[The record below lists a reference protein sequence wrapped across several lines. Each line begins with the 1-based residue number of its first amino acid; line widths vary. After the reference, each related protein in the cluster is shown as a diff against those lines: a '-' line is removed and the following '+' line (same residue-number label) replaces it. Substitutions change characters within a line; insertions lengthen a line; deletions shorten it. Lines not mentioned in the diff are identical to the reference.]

1 MYSERQLT
9 TSWELKERAALL
21 ASRGLAEPGRERY
34 ILGLYDADEQ
44 LVATGSLVG
53 DTLQGI
59 AVDIKHDGE
68 GLISQLV
75 SSLMAHAAQT
85 GPLDSLRIFTKA
97 DMASRFASLGYHMV
111 ANTGRVA
118 LLEWESLFPR
128 HLQHLAAFA
137 ASLPP
142 VTVSGAIVMNANPFT
157 KGHEYLVRQALERCD
172 RLFVLVVEED
182 CSLFPFADRLA
193 LVKEGVAAL
202 PPEHAGRAVVM
213 PGGPYCISSATF
225 PSYFTRQQD
234 RVAVH
239 AELDLDLF
247 ARQAAELGVTR
258 RFAGTEPF
266 CPATS
271 AYNETMQRVLPPH
284 GIDVVLLPRL
294 EQDGQAIS
302 ASRVRSLLEEGR
314 FEEAGQ
320 LLPSPTRDHCMAVA
334 RRLFDRQDC
343 PETQEDRTSRSCNR
357 ESA

>member
-21 ASRGLAEPGRERY
+21 ASRGLEEPGRERY

-59 AVDIKHDGE
+59 AVDIRHDGE

-85 GPLDSLRIFTKA
+85 GPLSGLRIFTKA

-128 HLQHLAAFA
+128 HLDRLAGIA
-137 ASLPP
+137 ASLPK
-142 VTVSGAIVMNANPFT
+142 VDLTGAIVMNANPFT
-157 KGHEYLVRQALERCD
+157 KGHEWLVRQALERCD

-202 PPEHAGRAVVM
+202 PPDQSGRAVVM

-247 ARQAAELGVTR
+247 ARQAAALGVTR

-284 GIDVVLLPRL
+284 GIGVVLLPRL

-302 ASRVRSLLEEGR
+302 ASRVRSLLAEGR
-314 FEEAGQ
+314 ADEAGQ
-320 LLPSPTRDHCMAVA
+320 LLPPATRAHCLDIA
-334 RRLFDRQDC
+334 RRLAERQGC
-343 PETQEDRTSRSCNR
+343 PENQGCDKPGSHH
-357 ESA
+357 

>member
-21 ASRGLAEPGRERY
+21 ASRGLAEPGRESY
-34 ILGLYDADEQ
+34 ILGLYDADDE

-53 DTLQGI
+53 NTLQGI
-59 AVDIKHDGE
+59 AVDIRHDGE

-75 SSLMAHAAQT
+75 SSLMAHAAQN
-85 GPLDSLRIFTKA
+85 GSLDSLRIFTKA
-97 DMASRFASLGYHMV
+97 DMAPRFASMGYHLV

-118 LLEWESLFPR
+118 LLEWKSLFPG
-128 HLQHLAAFA
+128 HLEHLAGIT

-142 VTVSGAIVMNANPFT
+142 VNLTGAIVMNANPFT
-157 KGHEYLVRQALERCD
+157 KGHEYLVRQSLERCD

-193 LVKEGVAAL
+193 LVREGVAAL
-202 PPEHAGRAVVM
+202 PDGQRAVVL

-247 ARQAAELGVTR
+247 ARQAAMLGVTR

-266 CPATS
+266 CPATN
-271 AYNETMQRVLPPH
+271 AYNETMLRVLPPH
-284 GIDVVLLPRL
+284 GIEVTLLPRL
-294 EQDGQAIS
+294 EQEGEAIS

-314 FEEAGQ
+314 TEEAGQ
-320 LLPSPTRDHCMAVA
+320 LLPPATRDHCLAVA
-334 RRLFDRQDC
+334 RRLFARGNSATTRDC
-343 PETQEDRTSRSCNR
+343 TTPGSCNR

>member
-34 ILGLYDADEQ
+34 ILGLYDADDE

-53 DTLQGI
+53 NTLQGI
-59 AVDIKHDGE
+59 AVDIRHDGE

-75 SSLMAHAAQT
+75 SSLMAYAAQN
-85 GPLDSLRIFTKA
+85 GSLDSLRIFTKA
-97 DMASRFASLGYHMV
+97 DMAQRFASLGYHMV

-118 LLEWESLFPR
+118 LLEWKSLFP
-128 HLQHLAAFA
+128 LQLEHLAGIA

-142 VTVSGAIVMNANPFT
+142 AGVTGAIVMNANPFT

-202 PPEHAGRAVVM
+202 PDGQAERAVVL

-239 AELDLDLF
+239 AELDLSLF
-247 ARQAAELGVTR
+247 AKQAAVLGVTR

-266 CPATS
+266 CPATN
-271 AYNETMQRVLPPH
+271 AYNETMQRVLPPQ
-284 GIDVVLLPRL
+284 GIEVVLLPRL

-314 FEEAGQ
+314 LAEAGQ
-320 LLPSPTRDHCMAVA
+320 LLPPATRDHCMAVA
-334 RRLFDRQDC
+334 RRILERQGC
-343 PETQEDRTSRSCNR
+343 PKTQACNTPGSCNR

>member
-21 ASRGLAEPGRERY
+21 ASRGLEEPGRERY
-34 ILGLYDADEQ
+34 ILGLYDDDER

-53 DTLQGI
+53 NTLQGI
-59 AVDIKHDGE
+59 AVDIRHDGE

-85 GPLDSLRIFTKA
+85 GPLQDLRIFTKA

-128 HLQHLAAFA
+128 RLKQLAELA
-137 ASLPP
+137 ASLPAAG
-142 VTVSGAIVMNANPFT
+142 VSGAIVMNANPFT
-157 KGHEYLVRQALERCD
+157 KGHEWLVRQALDRCD

-182 CSLFPFADRLA
+182 CSLFPFADRFA
-193 LVKEGVAAL
+193 LVREGVAAL
-202 PPEHAGRAVVM
+202 PAGQAERAVVM

-247 ARQAAELGVTR
+247 ARQAAALGVTR
-258 RFAGTEPF
+258 RFAGTEPY

-284 GIDVVLLPRL
+284 GIEVVLLPRL

-320 LLPSPTRDHCMAVA
+320 LLPPATRAHCLDVA
-334 RRLFDRQDC
+334 RRLHPHQDC
-343 PETQEDRTSRSCNR
+343 SKTGGDCAPQSRN
-357 ESA
+357 